1 MSLDKLGKD
10 EWVAQIEHR
19 RRKQNPTVARIL
31 ERWEKLP
38 RPGQVVLLATVP
50 VLLPI
55 VVHNDY
61 ILRVVGLVWLY
72 AVLALGLNVVVG
84 LTGMLDLGYVAFF
97 GVGGYGY
104 ALLSSAQFNI
114 HWPTWVSLPLVT
126 LFTVGLGFI
135 LGLPSLRL
143 HGDYLAIVTL
153 GFGQIFVQLMTAMNR
168 VYIPGASTPINLS
181 GGPNGIVALDPL
193 HLFGLQAQTVT
204 AYYYLL
210 LLTLAMVLAG
220 IINLNRSRIGRAWR
234 AVREDALAAEAMGI
248 PTNRMRLLAF
258 GVGAGI
264 AGLAGCIFAAW
275 QQSVFPGNFD
285 LPLLI
290 TLYAMVVLG
299 GVGSLWG
306 MIAGAFVITVV
317 PEILRP
323 GTRIVGIELQQI
335 VFYGGILALM
345 AIMLRPRRRFLIVLG
360 TVIAGGMIIHLIAGA
375 LIPTQIVT
383 GASNLIQSWLV
394 IPANSAAAT
403 NLGNILFFIVVGLF
417 VLLTQLPTR
426 RRDPL
431 LIVGLYLL
439 AFVWETRLSQ
449 EPSTTV
455 LLLTGVALIMLMNY
469 RPQGL
474 LGQRR
479 VEIV

>member
-1 MSLDKLGKD
+1 
-10 EWVAQIEHR
+10 
-19 RRKQNPTVARIL
+19 
-31 ERWEKLP
+31 
-38 RPGQVVLLATVP
+38 
-50 VLLPI
+50 
-55 VVHNDY
+55 
-61 ILRVVGLVWLY
+61 
-72 AVLALGLNVVVG
+72 
-84 LTGMLDLGYVAFF
+84 
-97 GVGGYGY
+97 
-104 ALLSSAQFNI
+104 
-114 HWPTWVSLPLVT
+114 
-126 LFTVGLGFI
+126 
-135 LGLPSLRL
+135 
-143 HGDYLAIVTL
+143 
-153 GFGQIFVQLMTAMNR
+153 
-168 VYIPGASTPINLS
+168 
-181 GGPNGIVALDPL
+181 
-193 HLFGLQAQTVT
+193 
-204 AYYYLL
+204 
-210 LLTLAMVLAG
+210 
-220 IINLNRSRIGRAWR
+220 
-234 AVREDALAAEAMGI
+234 
-248 PTNRMRLLAF
+248 
-258 GVGAGI
+258 
-264 AGLAGCIFAAW
+264 
-275 QQSVFPGNFD
+275 
-285 LPLLI
+285 
-290 TLYAMVVLG
+290 
-299 GVGSLWG
+299 

-394 IPANSAAAT
+394 IPADSAAAT